1 MASPAQNLTLQ
12 YGPPVLLQ
20 HGLFMVSL
28 LAWSQIQLKTRTKL
42 LKCLVFLWQAGD
54 VWFLDSPKESLGFIL
69 ADHGFDVWVG
79 NVRGTRY
86 SYGHVTF
93 SETDKVCQDMN
104 VCLLLSIVF
113 ECDVILF
120 LHTGILGL
128 ELARFGYV

>member
-93 SETDKVCQDMN
+93 SETDKVCQDMMFICSSLFI
-104 VCLLLSIVF
+104 CLPISI
-113 ECDVILF
+113 
-120 LHTGILGL
+120 
-128 ELARFGYV
+128 